1 MDKRTLLA
9 VILSVIVMTGGYLIQ
24 NRLMP
29 PAPVIEET
37 ESTAA
42 VELAEQETVAEPD
55 EIETIDFE
63 AVDEVIPNRTVK
75 YETDVYSVEFNNSGA
90 VISSLVLKNHND
102 YATNQPIDMINKG
115 DGEYKAFNISF
126 DEKFN
131 QFLTENFHYENKG
144 KGVHEFYRDF
154 RKSGTDEVFRV
165 IKRYTF
171 SQQEYLF
178 KIDVTLVDA
187 PYKSYSLS
195 FGPDIG
201 PTFTKLDNRNE
212 LRRYY
217 SYSEGKKENHKL
229 KNNEEIITNQVD
241 WASINGKYFSLIVV
255 PEDRT
260 STISW
265 ERNNLE
271 GYENSSELH
280 ISSFLSGNTTNNSFY
295 IYAGPKNTEILD
307 IYESADS
314 NEFGLSNSHFDEVID
329 SSTVPGLG
337 WLSNILKY
345 ILVFFHKLIPNYGV
359 AIIILTI
366 LIKALFYPVTHKS
379 FESTSKMQAIQPKLK
394 KLQEQ
399 YKSDPQKLNMAT
411 AELYKSEGVNPLGGC
426 LPMLVQ
432 MPIFFALYGLLNSYF
447 GLRGAVFIPGWIDNL
462 ASPESIFT
470 LPFAIPLLGWTAV
483 RVLPFLYLGTQLIMS
498 KITQA
503 GTAAAGG
510 QSNSQMKMLTLGMP
524 IMFFFILYDMP
535 SGLLLYWTITNVLSA
550 VQQNVINKK
559 RAAQS

>member
-24 NRLMP
+24 NKLAP

-37 ESTAA
+37 ETAA
-42 VELAEQETVAEPD
+42 TVETVEQETAAEP
-55 EIETIDFE
+55 EVHVSVDFE
-63 AVDEVIPNRTVK
+63 AVDEIIPSRTVK
-75 YETDVYSVEFNNSGA
+75 VETDVLSIEISNSGA
-90 VISSLVLKNHND
+90 VITSLVLKDHLD
-102 YATNQPIDMINKG
+102 YDTGLPIDMINKG
-115 DGEYKAFNISF
+115 QGDYSAFNISF
-126 DEKFN
+126 DEKYD
-131 QFLTENFHYENKG
+131 QFLTENFNYENKG
-144 KGVHEFYRDF
+144 NGVHEFFRDF
-154 RKSGTDEVFRV
+154 RKAGSEDVFRV

-171 SQQEYLF
+171 SADEYLF
-178 KIDVTLVDA
+178 KIDVTVVNA
-187 PYKSYSLS
+187 PYRSYSLS

-217 SYSEGKKENHKL
+217 SYSDGKKVNHKL
-229 KNNEEIITNQVD
+229 KGNEETITNQVD
-241 WASINGKYFSLIVV
+241 WASINGKYFSLIII
-255 PEDRT
+255 PEDKT
-260 STISW
+260 DSVTW
-265 ERNNLE
+265 EKNSLS
-271 GYENSSELH
+271 GYDQSSELH
-280 ISSFLSGNTTNNSFY
+280 ISSNLSGNTTNGSFY
-295 IYAGPKNTEILD
+295 VYAGPKNTEILKK
-307 IYESADS
+307 YEMSET
-314 NEFGLSNSHFDEVID
+314 NEFGLSDSHFNEVID
-329 SSTVPGLG
+329 SSTIPGLG

-345 ILVFFHKLIPNYGV
+345 ILILFHKLIPNYGV
-359 AIIILTI
+359 AIILLTL
-366 LIKALFYPVTHKS
+366 LIKVIFYPVTHKS

-394 KLQEQ
+394 KLQDQ

-411 AELYKSEGVNPLGGC
+411 AELYKEEGVNPLGGC

-447 GLRGAVFIPGWIDNL
+447 GLRGASFIPGWIDNL
-462 ASPESIFT
+462 SSPESIFT

-483 RVLPFLYLGTQLIMS
+483 RLLPFLYLGTQLVMS
-498 KITQA
+498 RITQA
-503 GTAAAGG
+503 GTASAGG

-550 VQQNVINKK
+550 AQQYVINKK

>member
-1 MDKRTLLA
+1 MAAKN
-9 VILSVIVMTGGYLIQ
+9 YH
-24 NRLMP
+24 RL
-29 PAPVIEET
+29 
-37 ESTAA
+37 
-42 VELAEQETVAEPD
+42 
-55 EIETIDFE
+55 
-63 AVDEVIPNRTVK
+63 
-75 YETDVYSVEFNNSGA
+75 
-90 VISSLVLKNHND
+90 
-102 YATNQPIDMINKG
+102 
-115 DGEYKAFNISF
+115 
-126 DEKFN
+126 
-131 QFLTENFHYENKG
+131 
-144 KGVHEFYRDF
+144 
-154 RKSGTDEVFRV
+154 
-165 IKRYTF
+165 
-171 SQQEYLF
+171 
-178 KIDVTLVDA
+178 
-187 PYKSYSLS
+187 
-195 FGPDIG
+195 
-201 PTFTKLDNRNE
+201 
-212 LRRYY
+212 
-217 SYSEGKKENHKL
+217 
-229 KNNEEIITNQVD
+229 
-241 WASINGKYFSLIVV
+241 
-255 PEDRT
+255 
-260 STISW
+260 W

>member
-9 VILSVIVMTGGYLIQ
+9 VILSVIVMTGGYLLQ
-24 NRLMP
+24 NKLAP

-37 ESTAA
+37 EAAAA
-42 VELAEQETVAEPD
+42 VETVEQETTAEPA
-55 EIETIDFE
+55 ETVTIDFE
-63 AVDEVIPNRTVK
+63 AVDEVVPARTVK
-75 YETDVYSVEFNNSGA
+75 VDTDVLSVEFSNSGA
-90 VISSLVLKNHND
+90 VITSLVLKDHLD
-102 YATNQPIDMINKG
+102 YATNLPIDMINKG
-115 DGEYKAFNISF
+115 DGDYNAFNISF

-144 KGVHEFYRDF
+144 NGVHEFYRDF
-154 RKSGTDEVFRV
+154 RKTGSDEVFRV
-165 IKRYTF
+165 VKRYTF
-171 SQQEYLF
+171 SDQEYLF

-187 PYKSYSLS
+187 PYSSYSLS

-217 SYSEGKKENHKL
+217 SYSDGKKENHKL
-229 KNNEEIITNQVD
+229 KGDVETITNQVD
-241 WASINGKYFSLIVV
+241 WASINGKYFSLIIV

-260 STISW
+260 SAITW
-265 ERNNLE
+265 EKNTLS
-271 GYENSSELH
+271 GYNNSSELH
-280 ISSFLSGNTTNNSFY
+280 LTSNLSGSRTDSSY
-295 IYAGPKNTEILD
+295 YVYAGPKNTEILKK
-307 IYESADS
+307 YESS
-314 NEFGLSNSHFDEVID
+314 ETNQFGLSESHFDEVID
-329 SSTVPGLG
+329 SSTIPGLG

-345 ILVFFHKLIPNYGV
+345 ILIFFNKLIPNYGI
-359 AIIILTI
+359 AIILLTL
-366 LIKALFYPVTHKS
+366 LIKIIFYPVTHKS

-394 KLQEQ
+394 KLQDQ
-399 YKSDPQKLNMAT
+399 YKNDPQKLNMAT
-411 AELYKSEGVNPLGGC
+411 AELYKEEGVNPLGGC

-447 GLRGAVFIPGWIDNL
+447 GLRGASFIPGWIDNL
-462 ASPESIFT
+462 SSPESIFT

-483 RVLPFLYLGTQLIMS
+483 RLLPFLYLGTQLVMS
-498 KITQA
+498 RITQA

-535 SGLLLYWTITNVLSA
+535 SGLLLYWTVTNVLSA
-550 VQQNVINKK
+550 AQQYVINKK
-559 RAAQS
+559 KAAQS